1 MAGLDKFNLTEI
13 ICRCGMDMKDD
24 MKDRAPL
31 EVRLHFLSA
40 PNGRSC
46 LSQLISQWEEHRID
60 YYR

>member
-1 MAGLDKFNLTEI
+1 M
-13 ICRCGMDMKDD
+13 D

-60 YYR
+60 YYH